1 MRTKR
6 TVTVYNPV
14 GMVMSTAVMWLT
26 AGEAAKVVADA
37 RENGV
42 RVEVA
47 DFEKRTYKFRITKV
61 VEKIVEIEASSVE
74 AAVDAAALLVEEGG
88 DVRLI

>member
-14 GMVMSTAVMWLT
+14 GMVTSTAVMWLT